1 MTAGEVIVDISGDGG
16 VKKEIL
22 KEGTG
27 SETPGNGCKV
37 SLHYTGKLT
46 DGTIFDSSVGRGQPF
61 EFNLGKGSVIKA
73 FDLGVATMKLGEKC
87 NLICAPNYAY
97 GEAGS
102 PPSIPPNSTLIFE
115 LEMLG
120 WMGEDISPNSDGSIE
135 RFIVESS
142 EKKRT
147 PNEGAFVKAHITGK
161 YEDKVFEDRDVEF
174 DLGEGSD
181 IGLIEGVEKAM
192 EKMAVGE
199 VSRFKIKPTY
209 AFGTKGNEQFNIPAN
224 ATVEYTIKLNDCEK
238 VMDDWR
244 YSKEERFEHAKIYKE
259 KGTKYFKK
267 ENYALAIKMYKKS
280 VNILTDE
287 NNDEE
292 CNKLRVAAYSNQ
304 ALCYQK
310 TNEQFEGKH
319 ACDEAL
325 KLEPNNIKA
334 LYRRGQCNLAT
345 NEYKD
350 ALVDFQKVLELEPSN
365 KAAQN
370 QIQICKHKIKEAND
384 KEKKIYANMFA
395 KMAAA
400 DKEQEIP
407 DETDV
412 LSKCGE
418 WTDEDTKR
426 EVDRAFERDNN
437 IVMI

>member
-1 MTAGEVIVDISGDGG
+1 MTAGDLPKIDISGDGG
-16 VKKEIL
+16 VQKEIL

-27 SETPGNGCKV
+27 EETPCNGCKV
-37 SLHYTGKLT
+37 VLHYTGKLAN
-46 DGTIFDSSVGRGQPF
+46 GTIFDSSVDRGEPF
-61 EFNLGKGSVIKA
+61 EFGLGKGSVIKA

-115 LEMLG
+115 LEMLR

-135 RFIVESS
+135 RFIVENS

-147 PNEGAFVKAHITGK
+147 PNDGAFVKAHITGK
-161 YEDKVFEDRDVEF
+161 YDDKVFEDRDVEF
-174 DLGEGSD
+174 DLGEGND
-181 IGLIEGVEKAM
+181 IGLVEGIEIAVA
-192 EKMAVGE
+192 KMAVGE
-199 VSRFKIKPTY
+199 VSRFKIKSNY
-209 AFGTKGNEQFNIPAN
+209 AFGTKGNEQFKIPPN
-224 ATVEYTIKLNDCEK
+224 ATIVYTIKLNDCEK
-238 VMDDWR
+238 VMDDWK
-244 YSKEERFEHAKIYKE
+244 YSAEERLEHAKIYKE

-267 ENYALAIKMYKKS
+267 ENYKLAIKMYKKC
-280 VNILTDE
+280 VNTLNDD
-287 NNDEE
+287 NKDEE
-292 CNKLRVAAYSNQ
+292 SNKLRVAAYSNQ

-310 TNEQFEGKH
+310 TNDQFEGKH

-345 NEYKD
+345 NEYKE
-350 ALVDFQKVLELEPSN
+350 ALLDFQKVLELETTN

-370 QIQICKHKIKEAND
+370 QIQICKLKIKEAND
-384 KEKKIYANMFA
+384 KEKKIYANMFT
-395 KMAAA
+395 KLAAA
-400 DKEQEIP
+400 DKEVDIP
-407 DETDV
+407 TETE
-412 LSKCGE
+412 CGE

-426 EVDRAFERDNN
+426 EVDLAFERDNN